1 MRRILWGGVCKTAGN
16 LLFSATST
24 KLVIQ
29 HAWCFP
35 GALEAQLCFMFINV
49 LVYVYKQILNN
60 TLVKKV
66 CLWFFLLSQ
75 LGKFDI
81 DIEIHLM
88 FYFFFL
94 KQLAALRNEIE
105 IRMRNSVKEGCTVS
119 TEVRFVKYLVANMCV
134 CVYLL

>member
-1 MRRILWGGVCKTAGN
+1 MI
-16 LLFSATST
+16 
-24 KLVIQ
+24 
-29 HAWCFP
+29 
-35 GALEAQLCFMFINV
+35 
-49 LVYVYKQILNN
+49 
-60 TLVKKV
+60 
-66 CLWFFLLSQ
+66 FLLSQ

-119 TEVRFVKYLVANMCV
+119 TEVWFVKYLVANMCV
-134 CVYLL
+134 CISFVSIL

>member
-29 HAWCFP
+29 HVWCFP

-60 TLVKKV
+60 PLVKKKKTLFV
-66 CLWFFLLSQ
+66 IFLLSQ

-88 FYFFFL
+88 FYFFLETACSFEEWD
-94 KQLAALRNEIE
+94 RNQDEE
-105 IRMRNSVKEGCTVS
+105 
-119 TEVRFVKYLVANMCV
+119 
-134 CVYLL
+134 